1 MRRTAFNKSVKLEK
15 RTFAANM
22 KRITFIV
29 GHYGSGKSE
38 FSVNLALQK
47 KINYLVDLDIVNPY
61 FRTRELTAML
71 SEHDIL
77 MIATTPENGIY
88 GDLPYLSKDIFLPLQ
103 NKDVVAIYDMGGN
116 DAGAI
121 ILRQFSES
129 IDEDVDVWMVVNI
142 FREQT
147 QTKEAI
153 LAQIRSIESSAGI
166 KITGIV
172 NNSNLLRETT
182 VEDILEGERIVKSV
196 SEEINI
202 PIVYTA
208 IPKRLSDKS
217 FHLSGET
224 LEMNLYLRKNW
235 L

>member
-182 VEDILEGERIVKSV
+182 VEDILEGDRIVKMV

>member
-1 MRRTAFNKSVKLEK
+1 MRKTAFNKSAKFG
-15 RTFAANM
+15 RPTFAANM

-47 KINYLVDLDIVNPY
+47 KVNYLVDLDIVNPY

-71 SEHDIL
+71 SDNQIT
-77 MIATTPENGIY
+77 MIATTALNGIY
-88 GDLPYLSKDIFLPLQ
+88 GDLPYLSKDIFLPLLK
-103 NKDVVAIYDMGGN
+103 KDVVAIYDMGGN

-121 ILRQFSES
+121 ILRQFSET
-129 IDEDVDVWMVVNI
+129 IDEDVDVLMVVNI
-142 FREQT
+142 YREQT

-153 LAQIRSIESSAGI
+153 LAQIRSIESSAGM
-166 KITGIV
+166 KITGLV

-182 VEDILEGERIVKSV
+182 VEDLLEGERIVKSV
-196 SEEINI
+196 SDAIQI

-224 LEMNLYLRKNW
+224 LELKLYLRKYW